1 MTNKI
6 QHTLTIPDDFKGMR
20 LDQAIAKLLPD
31 YSRTLIQEWIKNN
44 NLKVND
50 TTIKARMMVIGG
62 EIITIDATEKV
73 QPTYEAQNIALNIV
87 YEDDALLI
95 INKAAGMVVH
105 PAAGNPNSTLL
116 NALLHHCPDLNQL
129 PRAGIIHRL
138 DKDTTGLLVIAKTAK
153 SLKHLSAQLKARS
166 ISRIYQAIVSGIIIS
181 GGTIDE
187 PIARHPVNRKR
198 MAIMDTGK
206 IAITHYRVM
215 ERYRAYTRLKV
226 QLETGRTHQIRVHMA
241 HIQHPLLGDQVY
253 AGRLHLPKGATPE
266 LIAQLRKFKRQ
277 ALHASE
283 IELEHPVTH
292 EIMSWKA
299 PLPDDMKELIDVL
312 KYDAESSDQR

>member
-6 QHTLTIPDDFKGMR
+6 QHTITIPDDLEGMR
-20 LDQAIAKLLPD
+20 LDQAVAKLLPD
-31 YSRTLIQEWIKNN
+31 YSRTLIQEWIKND
-44 NLKVND
+44 NLKINNASA
-50 TTIKARMMVIGG
+50 KARMMVIGG
-62 EIITIDATEKV
+62 EVIVIEATVKI
-73 QPTYEAQNIALNIV
+73 QPTYEAQNIALNVV
-87 YEDDALLI
+87 YEDEALLI

-129 PRAGIIHRL
+129 PRAGILHRL
-138 DKDTTGLLVIAKTAK
+138 DKDTTGLLVIAKTANA
-153 SLKHLSAQLKARS
+153 LKHLSAQLKART
-166 ISRIYQAIVSGIIIS
+166 ISRIYQAIVAGIIIS
-181 GGTIDE
+181 GGTVDE

-198 MAIMDTGK
+198 MAVMDTGK

-226 QLETGRTHQIRVHMA
+226 KLETGRTHQIRVHMA
-241 HIQHPLLGDQVY
+241 HIQHPILGDQVY
-253 AGRLHLPKGATPE
+253 AGRLQLPKGATQP
-266 LIAQLRKFKRQ
+266 LIAKLRTFKRQ

-283 IELEHPVTH
+283 IELEHPTTH
-292 EIMSWKA
+292 EHMSWKA

-312 KYDAESSDQR
+312 TKDAESEAR